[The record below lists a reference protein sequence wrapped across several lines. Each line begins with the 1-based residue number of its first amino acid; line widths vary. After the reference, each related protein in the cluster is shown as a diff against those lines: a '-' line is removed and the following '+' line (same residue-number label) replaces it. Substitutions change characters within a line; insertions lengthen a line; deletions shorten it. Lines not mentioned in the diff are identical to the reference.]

1 MQRIVWKCGNNF
13 MRTLAGLN
21 DGLAGV
27 LLTNSELLSLKT
39 LSFLSIMKM

>member
-27 LLTNSELLSLKT
+27 LLIKFKL
-39 LSFLSIMKM
+39 